1 MISASNENSNDAAY
15 REGGINQ
22 NEDTT
27 AMVTSNSGGSN
38 GATTDT
44 SSASSGGGT
53 PQRRAA
59 RAAARQARNQRLTPV
74 TQGPTLDTQ
83 SADSYS
89 GRDLMSSLNG
99 DEDVGGD
106 SAKRNNTASSS
117 NNNKEDHDVNDEMA
131 KEKEKMT
138 SSHATMTP
146 GAVAVGISDGNKGI
160 ATRAAPP
167 STTKPGAVPDSKA
180 AAAAASS
187 LSATLLSPAVPFAA
201 KPGAVPSGGVSPAV
215 AAATRPGAVAVSG
228 ETNPTSSIGISQGGK
243 VSGGQEV
250 YCRGGGLSLDQ
261 TVSEDYETSST
272 IVAATQRQQQQQ
284 LLGQE
289 GDKQHNATTDDE
301 KIGLTTTRD
310 GIGNRV
316 GGLPGAHAITNLNN
330 THGSS
335 PSLQVQDWSW

>member
-1 MISASNENSNDAAY
+1 MISASNENSNDAAS

-83 SADSYS
+83 SADNYS

-99 DEDVGGD
+99 DEDVGVD
-106 SAKRNNTASSS
+106 SSKR
-117 NNNKEDHDVNDEMA
+117 NNNKEGRDINDEMA
-131 KEKEKMT
+131 KENEKMA

-180 AAAAASS
+180 DAAAASS
-187 LSATLLSPAVPFAA
+187 LSATLLSPAPFAA

-228 ETNPTSSIGISQGGK
+228 ETNPTSSIGISQGGN

-289 GDKQHNATTDDE
+289 GDKQHNATTDDD